1 MLYQESKR
9 DDRAT
14 LLAFVAALDA
24 SPRSLRRDECG
35 DYVIK
40 GKSGHV
46 YVDGNGYLL
55 VVTTGESPRRWTS
68 VKKRLSF
75 CRVAQHGDDEGSLH
89 LDRLPAPHEASLI
102 RDALGIKRKRR
113 LSPEVLAS
121 LQNRLS
127 GRTGGPF
134 HGRTSP

>member
-1 MLYQESKR
+1 MQYQEPQR

-14 LLAFVAALDA
+14 LLVLVTALDA

-35 DYVIK
+35 DYAIK

-46 YVDGNGYLL
+46 YVDGDGYLL
-55 VVTTGESPRRWTS
+55 VVTTSESPRRWTG
-68 VKKRLSF
+68 VKKCLSF
-75 CRVAQHGDDEGSLH
+75 CRVTQHGDDEGSLH
-89 LDRLPAPHEASLI
+89 LDRLPVPHEAGLI
-102 RDALGIKRKRR
+102 RDAFGVKRKRR
-113 LSPEVLAS
+113 LSPEALAS
-121 LQNRLS
+121 LQNRLP